1 MVGRSDLQ
9 PDQITKVSV
18 KIRASVEEYTFVSST
33 LVREIASLGGDVSAF
48 VDPLVAKALYAR
60 MR

>member
-18 KIRASVEEYTFVSST
+18 KLRASVEEYTFVSST